1 MNWDTAS
8 TNFQKINNSTYE
20 TTQYCNSRENKQLLI
35 IDNVIGTGT
44 TFTVNLQEPLIIDS
58 LTDIYLDSFVTFNA
72 LDNKHSGS
80 NHIVFVLKIDQF
92 EIKSNSSNSVLYNAI
107 SIPNE
112 ATADNIVKIHK
123 GTKFNYISTINPK
136 KITSISGSI
145 TNLIGNTSTDSNARF
160 IAEFIF
166 VSRT

>member
-20 TTQYCNSRENKQLLI
+20 TTQYSNSRENKQLLI
-35 IDNVIGTGT
+35 IDHTIGTNT
-44 TFTVNLQEPLIIDS
+44 TFTVKLQEPLIIDS

-72 LDNKHSGS
+72 LDNKESGS
-80 NHIVFVLKIDQF
+80 DHQVFILKIDEF
-92 EIKSNSSNSVLYNAI
+92 EIKSNSNNSTLFNAI

-145 TNLIGNTSTDSNARF
+145 TNLAGVTSTAADARF